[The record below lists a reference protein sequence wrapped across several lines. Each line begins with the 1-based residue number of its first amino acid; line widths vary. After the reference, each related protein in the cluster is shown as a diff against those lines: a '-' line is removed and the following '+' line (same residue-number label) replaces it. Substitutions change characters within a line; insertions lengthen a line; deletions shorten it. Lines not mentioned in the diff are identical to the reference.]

1 MLISILEGADN
12 ATKYP
17 RGVDNAKYPKSVD
30 NANRYP
36 KKC

>member
-1 MLISILEGADN
+1 MLISILESVDN